1 MLRSIAKG
9 ASKVKLIAALILSA
23 SLGFCVE
30 INPLIGSWKVV
41 SWTDTPDKGKPYF
54 PFGTNPTGE
63 FVFAPD
69 GHFSARV
76 VSGPVGPLPAAL
88 PPKGFDDLIV
98 AGVVAPCLEYSGTYT
113 ADLVEGTLNY
123 ELEGANAPVYI
134 LSDNSRMIRFDGDR
148 LILTGQAIRADGN
161 TWTFERIL
169 VRERVDV
176 SQNQALGPPPLFGR

>member
-1 MLRSIAKG
+1 
-9 ASKVKLIAALILSA
+9 VKLIAALILSA

-41 SWTDTPDKGKPYF
+41 SWTDTPDKGQPYF

-69 GHFSARV
+69 GHFSAQV
-76 VSGPVGPLPAAL
+76 LSGPVGPLPAAL
-88 PPKGFDDLIV
+88 PPRGFDDLIV
-98 AGVVAPCLEYSGTYT
+98 AGVIAPYLGYYGTYT
-113 ADLVEGTLNY
+113 ADLADGTLNY
-123 ELEGANAPVYI
+123 ELDGSNAPVYV
-134 LSDNSRMIRFDGDR
+134 LSDVLRRIRFDGDK

-169 VRERVDV
+169 VRDSAYT
-176 SQNQALGPPPLFGR
+176 SQNQVPDRLRYLAVNLSKYD